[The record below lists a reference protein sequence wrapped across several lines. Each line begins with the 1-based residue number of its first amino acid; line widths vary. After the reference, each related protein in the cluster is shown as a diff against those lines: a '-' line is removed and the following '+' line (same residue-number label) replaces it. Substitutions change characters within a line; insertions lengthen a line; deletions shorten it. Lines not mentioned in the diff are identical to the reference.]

1 MKRATMM
8 AAVLLM
14 LLTSLASAQLASNER
29 IVAQVPFEFMV
40 SNTMVPAGKYTVQL
54 TQPGTKLLTIS
65 NRDAKVGL
73 LSRTFIDEN
82 KTATSAITMV
92 FNKYG
97 DQHFLREIR
106 LKDQTIYRLP
116 LNKSEAELLARN
128 APAAQEIVLAS
139 LQ

>member
-14 LLTSLASAQLASNER
+14 LLTSLASAQLTSSER

-54 TQPGTKLLTIS
+54 TEPGTKLLTIS